1 MSQSFF
7 FAFRL
12 LNLLEVA
19 EKIFAHSI
27 FEIVSKQRSCFED
40 H

>member
-19 EKIFAHSI
+19 VKIFAHSI
-27 FEIVSKQRSCFED
+27 FEIVSKRRSCFED